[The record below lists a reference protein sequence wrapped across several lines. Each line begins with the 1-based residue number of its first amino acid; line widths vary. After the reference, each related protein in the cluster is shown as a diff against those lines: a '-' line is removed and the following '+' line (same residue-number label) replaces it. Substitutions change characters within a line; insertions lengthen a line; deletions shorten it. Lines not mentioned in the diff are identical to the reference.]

1 MKYSKEKLPLQK
13 VERLVIGIDYGS
25 DSVRAILVNAANGE
39 ELAVSVFEYPRWK
52 KGLYCNPAGN
62 QFRPA

>member
-1 MKYSKEKLPLQK
+1 MKNSKENLTINQVKK
-13 VERLVIGIDYGS
+13 LVIGIDYGS

-52 KGLYCNPAGN
+52 KGLYCN
-62 QFRPA
+62 R